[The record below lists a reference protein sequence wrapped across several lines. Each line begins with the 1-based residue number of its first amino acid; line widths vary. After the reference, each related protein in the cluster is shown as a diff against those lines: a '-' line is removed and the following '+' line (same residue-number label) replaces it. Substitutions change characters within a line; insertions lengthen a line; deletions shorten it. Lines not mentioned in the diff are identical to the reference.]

1 MITTATADYRLEEGG
16 ERKFVAGTSIL
27 CEPVFYELTSSFL
40 VTLRILGST
49 TSTEFAQGAVS
60 VTITEVDAETGSG
73 SGETAPWFNA
83 LQKAVKTKLAAITGN
98 GSTTFT
104 VV

>member
-1 MITTATADYRLEEGG
+1 MITTATASFRTTEGS
-16 ERKFVAGTSIL
+16 ETVFIAGQSIV
-27 CEPVFYELTSSFL
+27 CEPTFKESEARFIVA
-40 VTLRILGST
+40 LRIIGAT
-49 TSTEFAQGAVS
+49 VANEFARDYMVLT
-60 VTITEVDAETGSG
+60 TIEVDAETGTG

-83 LQKAVKTKLAAITGN
+83 LQKAVVTKLQAITGN

>member
-1 MITTATADYRLEEGG
+1 M
-16 ERKFVAGTSIL
+16 
-27 CEPVFYELTSSFL
+27 
-40 VTLRILGST
+40 TLRILGAAVN
-49 TSTEFAQGAVS
+49 TEFFRDTME
-60 VTITEVDAETGSG
+60 VTVTEVDAETGSG